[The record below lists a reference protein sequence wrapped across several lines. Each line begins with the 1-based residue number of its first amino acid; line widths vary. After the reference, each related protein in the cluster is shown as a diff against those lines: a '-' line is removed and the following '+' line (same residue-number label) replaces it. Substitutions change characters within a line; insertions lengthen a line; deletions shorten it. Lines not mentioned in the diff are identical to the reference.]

1 MYSLAYDTTA
11 AQCAVVLKK
20 DNDTLGSYVQYMD
33 FGQAEVLIPQIEKLL
48 QEGKLSFSNLDL
60 VVVCVGPGSFTG
72 VRAGIR
78 SNLCG
83 MSGISCFFH
92 CRT

>member
-1 MYSLAYDTTA
+1 MRGCSE
-11 AQCAVVLKK
+11 K

-48 QEGKLSFSNLDL
+48 QEGKLSFSDLDL

-72 VRAGIR
+72 R
-78 SNLCG
+78 SG
-83 MSGISCFFH
+83 RYRRRPGFFH